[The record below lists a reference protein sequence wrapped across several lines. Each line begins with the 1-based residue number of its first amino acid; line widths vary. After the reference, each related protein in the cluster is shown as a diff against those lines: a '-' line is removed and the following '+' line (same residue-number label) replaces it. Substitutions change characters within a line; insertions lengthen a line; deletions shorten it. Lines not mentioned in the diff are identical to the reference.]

1 MCNGYFFKFTAVV
14 PPISQSCE
22 DGNGN
27 YEGASLHARWLHA
40 VFAELLVL
48 VLRGYLGAARQRAG
62 RHPRKSALSRGR
74 IHTPMSSR
82 APYPRHPEIS
92 AAQNTLCKTRSR
104 ARSSTRRSKIGI
116 RTNYRKEIELGKE
129 HA

>member
-1 MCNGYFFKFTAVV
+1 MRNGYSFKFTAVV
-14 PPISQSCE
+14 PPISQGCE

-104 ARSSTRRSKIGI
+104 ARSSTQHSKIGMPLELESTI
-116 RTNYRKEIELGKE
+116 ERK
-129 HA
+129 